1 MWFKM
6 YFKLFI
12 YYAIVAFEHLQ
23 KECKIN
29 NTKMTTKKL
38 SETIWLMYYVYDKR
52 KIKEKAEN
60 VLNNL
65 ELIEL

>member
-6 YFKLFI
+6 YFKIFI
-12 YYAIVAFEHLQ
+12 CYAIVAFDYLQ

-29 NTKMTTKKL
+29 NTKITPKNL
-38 SETIWLMYYVYDKR
+38 SETIWLMYYVYDR
-52 KIKEKAEN
+52 QKIREKAEN

-65 ELIEL
+65 ELV